1 MSVEDAYIL
10 FTEER
15 LSRIFFPQIALICYG
30 AWNLITLLAFTYIA
44 WLTKLLIA
52 IKLFKSLKMQLLGF
66 SQWSL
71 AAANSK
77 LIRSCTSWI
86 LILNVF
92 SINLIEPALC
102 FFLQWQSQES
112 EGHSCLS
119 HHTSMD
125 GRNQTW
131 FFHLISQAEPVFFT
145 LRFLFEWLLFDPGH
159 VIWEL
164 YGGGVWGGC
173 SELSRWIP
181 GVQWLTSP

>member
-1 MSVEDAYIL
+1 MSVEDVSIYIN
-10 FTEER
+10 TEER
-15 LSRIFFPQIALICYG
+15 DYLKFSSPYSPDLCYG

-77 LIRSCTSWI
+77 LIRSCTLI

-92 SINLIEPALC
+92 SIDLIEPVLA
-102 FFLQWQSQES
+102 FLQWHQES

-131 FFHLISQAEPVFFT
+131 IFSL
-145 LRFLFEWLLFDPGH
+145 
-159 VIWEL
+159 VIFR
-164 YGGGVWGGC
+164 
-173 SELSRWIP
+173 LS
-181 GVQWLTSP
+181 LSFSL